1 MKFKEIKLK
10 LKEEKYLD
18 WKIFF
23 SQTESSAMT
32 LGKMILDGNYK
43 IKKVYKDTNR
53 NYVAQIEIENKNYIL
68 KEFRSEVIIPQRRVQ
83 TLLKKGEALS
93 TLINTIEAI
102 ELGIKELVKPI
113 VALVNKNL
121 TIKQS
126 YLLMEY
132 VEGEKISSIEDI
144 DKIMELVEKIHKD
157 KIYHGDLN
165 TSNFIKEGN
174 KIRILDTQSKK
185 EKIGNFKR
193 WYDIFTLE
201 NDLLVKELNYNVK
214 EKYYLKEKN
223 IWFYLAYLLKNF
235 KNTKLIKKIK
245 AKKKELRKKG
255 WKI

>member
-1 MKFKEIKLK
+1 MK

-53 NYVAQIEIENKNYIL
+53 NYVAQIEIKNKDYIL
-68 KEFRSEVIIPQRRVQ
+68 KEFRSEIIIPQRKIQ

-93 TLINTIEAI
+93 TLINTTEAI
-102 ELGIKELVKPI
+102 ELGIEELVKPI
-113 VALVNKNL
+113 VALVKKKI

-132 VEGEKISSIEDI
+132 VEGKKISSIEDI
-144 DKIMELVEKIHKD
+144 DKIMELVEKIHKN

-165 TSNFIKEGN
+165 TSNFIKEKE

-185 EKIGNFKR
+185 EKIGSFKR

-201 NDLLVKELNYNVK
+201 NDLLVKELNYNVSD
-214 EKYYLKEKN
+214 KYYLKEKN

-245 AKKKELRKKG
+245 SKKKELRKKG

>member
-10 LKEEKYLD
+10 IEEEKYLD

-23 SQTESSAMT
+23 SQTESNAIV
-32 LGKMILDGNYK
+32 LGKIILDENYK
-43 IKKVYKDTNR
+43 IKRVYKDTKR

-68 KEFRSEVIIPQRRVQ
+68 KEFRSEVIIPQRKVQ
-83 TLLKKGEALS
+83 TLFKKGEALS
-93 TLINTIEAI
+93 TLINTTEAI
-102 ELGIKELVKPI
+102 ELGIEELVKPI
-113 VALVNKNL
+113 TALVKKNL

-132 VEGEKISSIEDI
+132 VEGEKISNIEDI
-144 DKIMELVEKIHKD
+144 DKIMELVEKIHKN

-174 KIRILDTQSKK
+174 KIRILDTQGKK
-185 EKIGNFKR
+185 EKIGSFKR

-201 NDLLVKELNYNVK
+201 NDLLVKELNYNVRD
-214 EKYYLKEKN
+214 KYYLKEKD

-245 AKKKELRKKG
+245 ARKKELRKKG

>member
-1 MKFKEIKLK
+1 MRFEEFKLK
-10 LKEEKYLD
+10 LEEEKYLE

-23 SQTESSAMT
+23 LQTEYEALA
-32 LGKMILDGNYK
+32 LGKKVLSNQYK
-43 IKKVYKDTNR
+43 IKKIFKDTKR
-53 NYVAQIEIENKNYIL
+53 NYVAQVEIDNKNYIL
-68 KEFRSEVIIPQRRVQ
+68 KEFRSEIIIPQRKIQ
-83 TLLKKGEALS
+83 TLFKKGEAVN
-93 TLINTIEAI
+93 TLINTNKAI
-102 ELGIKELVKPI
+102 ELGIKEIVKPI
-113 VALVNKNL
+113 VALVKKSG

-132 VEGEKISSIEDI
+132 VSGEKISTVEDI
-144 DKIMELVEKIHKD
+144 DKIMKLTEKMHRN

-165 TSNFIKEGN
+165 TSNFIKVNNE
-174 KIRILDTQSKK
+174 IRVLDTQGKT

-201 NDLLVKELNYNVK
+201 NDLLVQELNYNVR
-214 EKYYLKEKN
+214 EKYYLEN
-223 IWFYLAYLLKNF
+223 RDIWFYLARLLKNF

>member
-53 NYVAQIEIENKNYIL
+53 NYVAQIEIKNKDYIL
-68 KEFRSEVIIPQRRVQ
+68 KEFRSEVIIPQRKIQ
-83 TLLKKGEALS
+83 TLFKKGEALS
-93 TLINTIEAI
+93 TLINTTEAI
-102 ELGIKELVKPI
+102 ELGIRELVKPI
-113 VALVNKNL
+113 VVLVKKKL

-126 YLLMEY
+126 YLLIEY
-132 VEGEKISSIEDI
+132 IEGTKISTIEDI
-144 DKIMELVEKIHKD
+144 DKIMELVEKIHKN

-165 TSNFIKEGN
+165 TSNFLKEEN
-174 KIRILDTQSKK
+174 KIRILDTQGKK
-185 EKIGNFKR
+185 EKIGSFKR

-201 NDLLVKELNYNVK
+201 NDLLVELLNYNVR
-214 EKYYLKEKN
+214 EKYYLKEKDV
-223 IWFYLAYLLKNF
+223 WFYLAYLLKNF

>member
-1 MKFKEIKLK
+1 M
-10 LKEEKYLD
+10 KEEKYLD

-53 NYVAQIEIENKNYIL
+53 NYVAQIEIKNKDYIL
-68 KEFRSEVIIPQRRVQ
+68 KEFRSEVIIPQRKIQ
-83 TLLKKGEALS
+83 TLFKKGEALS
-93 TLINTIEAI
+93 TLINTTEAI
-102 ELGIKELVKPI
+102 ELGIRELVKPI
-113 VALVNKNL
+113 VVLVKKKL

-126 YLLMEY
+126 YLLIEY
-132 VEGEKISSIEDI
+132 IEGTKISTIEDI
-144 DKIMELVEKIHKD
+144 DKIMELVEKIHKN

-165 TSNFIKEGN
+165 TSNFLKEEN
-174 KIRILDTQSKK
+174 KIRILDTQGKK
-185 EKIGNFKR
+185 EKIGSFKR

-201 NDLLVKELNYNVK
+201 NDLLVELLNYNVR
-214 EKYYLKEKN
+214 EKYYLKEKDV
-223 IWFYLAYLLKNF
+223 WFYLAYLLKNF